1 MKPRTLHTAKRP
13 PRRQAG
19 GSPATWKRPS
29 GRPSPRL
36 PVVDRQGPLHA
47 EIVVVGRELLRGL
60 VDDAVCR
67 RIAGELTRRGALVH
81 RVTIVDDLE
90 RSIAAA
96 VTEALGRGVQLVVTT
111 GGLGPAED
119 DRTVAGV
126 SQALG
131 LPLTMSPP
139 ARDLVDSAYRRLKEA
154 GVVSS
159 AGMSAAR
166 EKMCFLPIGGEAL
179 PNAKGVAPGVL
190 LRLTGGGAVVCLPG
204 RPDESMPVVD
214 EALARLKDIIP
225 MRASAVRDLEAPTS
239 DESALRPLLDR
250 VASEHPGV
258 WVKSHPASGRR
269 KDPTRITLQSF
280 AATQREAD
288 ALVDGALRRLLALA
302 GNR

>member
-60 VDDAVCR
+60 VDDAVGR

-96 VTEALGRGVQLVVTT
+96 VTE
-111 GGLGPAED
+111 
-119 DRTVAGV
+119 
-126 SQALG
+126 ALG